1 MLSVDQRLHKA
12 RDIARVYR
20 KGRLAKSGLFR
31 LSWLANRQTSAR
43 VVVITSRK
51 LSTKAVQ
58 RNLLKRQVRTI
69 LREVVDRL
77 DRVDLIV
84 QLLPSVIRTARA
96 KDRDAARKQV
106 LHTLAYDV
114 LKKDLLE
121 LLERQ
126 RLLIDLKHGVGSKG

>member
-1 MLSVDQRLHKA
+1 MLSVAQRLHNA

-31 LSWLANRQTSAR
+31 ISWLPNRQPTVRA
-43 VVVITSRK
+43 VVITSRK

-69 LREVVDRL
+69 LREAIDRL
-77 DRVDLIV
+77 ERVDLIV

-106 LHTLAYDV
+106 LHTLEYDV

-126 RLLIDLKHGVGSKG
+126 RLLSDLKKEVGRRN